1 MTRTPQL
8 QADRINGNSYIS
20 SVLKAS
26 FVEDN
31 RDTYVWKNITITS
44 DFVGWEGGLRLV
56 SLVVKRDCTYI
67 HSVPFCYK

>member
-8 QADRINGNSYIS
+8 QANSINGNSYIS

-44 DFVGWEGGLRLV
+44 DFLG
-56 SLVVKRDCTYI
+56 
-67 HSVPFCYK
+67 